1 MTREEVAWFRENQVK
16 AHCIMGN
23 DYYYTNEHMVHP
35 NGTTSASGEIFGYYV
50 ITHQYYRR
58 YRLPVMHTETNMN
71 EPNSVMWL
79 RKEWANAKRLKRDGI
94 PLIGFTWYSL
104 IDQVDWDS
112 ALRNDAGNV
121 NPLGLYDMNRKI
133 RPVGEEYKKIIR
145 QWKGVLQEESY
156 GLHFSHYL

>member
-1 MTREEVAWFRENQVK
+1 MLGVP
-16 AHCIMGN
+16 I
-23 DYYYTNEHMVHP
+23 
-35 NGTTSASGEIFGYYV
+35 
-50 ITHQYYRR
+50 
-58 YRLPVMHTETNMN
+58 L
-71 EPNSVMWL
+71 
-79 RKEWANAKRLKRDGI
+79 
-94 PLIGFTWYSL
+94 GFTWYSL